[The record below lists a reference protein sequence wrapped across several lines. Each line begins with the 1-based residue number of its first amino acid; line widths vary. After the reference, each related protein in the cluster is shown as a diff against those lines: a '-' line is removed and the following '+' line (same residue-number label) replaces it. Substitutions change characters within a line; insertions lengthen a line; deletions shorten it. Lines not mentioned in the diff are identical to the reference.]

1 MEDIQIMNL
10 IAAVDRNWAI
20 GKNNELLVRIPMDQK
35 FFRETTTG
43 KVVVMGRKTLES
55 FPNGLPLKNRTNI
68 VLTHNPNYAVKD
80 AIIVHSLDE
89 LHEELKKYNSEDIYV
104 IGGEKIYEQ
113 LLDECDVAHI
123 TKIDYAYDADAH
135 FPNLDEK
142 PGWLPQ
148 TARSR
153 PILIWS
159 SISINTR
166 EESSNERFF
175 I

>member
-1 MEDIQIMNL
+1 MNL

-20 GKNNELLVRIPMDQK
+20 GKNNELLVRIPMDQM

-55 FPNGLPLKNRTNI
+55 FPNGLPRKNRTNI

-142 PGWLPQ
+142 PEWVVTADSVEQ
-148 TARSR
+148 TYFDLEFYFYKYESR
-153 PILIWS
+153 K
-159 SISINTR
+159 
-166 EESSNERFF
+166 
-175 I
+175 